1 MRKQQGGGHCLPPW
15 WVTGFCWALCTPTAW
30 STWAPVWFTLDSDV
44 MLVEPMSLRT
54 RKPELLGSRNHQL
67 SFSSLDWRWEWKT
80 IPVIWAFSTLLTL
93 SVLALF
99 NMVYG
104 ASLVAQTVK
113 HLPTVW
119 EIRVQSLSREDPLK
133 GMATYSSILDWR
145 IPWTEEPG
153 RLQSMGLQKAGH
165 DWATNTHSLTV
176 WYICLFETM
185 Y

>member
-104 ASLVAQTVK
+104 GFPGGSDGKASAYGVRDPGSIPESGRPPEGNGYLLQYSWLENSMDRGAWQATVHGVAKSWT
-113 HLPTVW
+113 W
-119 EIRVQSLSREDPLK
+119 LS
-133 GMATYSSILDWR
+133 
-145 IPWTEEPG
+145 
-153 RLQSMGLQKAGH
+153 
-165 DWATNTHSLTV
+165 N
-176 WYICLFETM
+176 
-185 Y
+185 